1 MAENFEVGQVLY
13 TRDGRLIG
21 NAIIVDF
28 ADTKT
33 SFGKLITIRTD
44 FGNFALFTVEE
55 IMSKFYISD
64 NVQSLDERKLA
75 QMELLNKEPN
85 LESIVAAT

>member
-1 MAENFEVGQVLY
+1 MVENFEVGQVLY
-13 TRDGRLIG
+13 TRDGRFMG

-28 ADTKT
+28 GDTKT
-33 SFGKLITIRTD
+33 SLGTLITIRTD
-44 FGNFALFTVEE
+44 YGNFALFTVEE

-64 NVQSLDERKLA
+64 SVQSLDERKLS

-85 LESIVAAT
+85 LQSIVSVG